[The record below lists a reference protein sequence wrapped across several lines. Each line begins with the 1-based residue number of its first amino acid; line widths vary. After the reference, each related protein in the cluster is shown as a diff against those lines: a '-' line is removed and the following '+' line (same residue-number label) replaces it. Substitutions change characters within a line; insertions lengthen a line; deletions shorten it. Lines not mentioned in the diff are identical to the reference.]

1 MPASIGPVYEVT
13 HFIDP
18 EIAEDFDEWLGQHIE
33 DMLELPGINT
43 ARTYT
48 AGDDPDGR
56 PRRVSL
62 YFFDSEADLENYL
75 AGPAGEMRQ
84 LVHERFAGQ
93 FEVQRRTLHETDV
106 VDGTLQPTENCLNCD
121 TPLSGQYC
129 GHCGQRSRSRL
140 ISIWELTQEA
150 FGDLLELDSRLW
162 RTLIPL
168 AIKPGKLTRDYLEGR
183 RARFMPPFR
192 TYLVLSIFFFL
203 IAFFDPREE
212 LGILFEPDA
221 PTETTEATESS
232 GDSADDIRQ
241 EVMNELVEEGV
252 ITRQQA
258 EIAAADGP
266 ESEDETGEFN
276 FSLND
281 ASVTGDNDC
290 EDINVGDVPE
300 WMGSRLTP
308 ERLKVVCERVTADD
322 GRAFI
327 GKLLDNVPAALFI
340 LLPLMALILKLLYPL
355 SKRYYVEHLLFVV
368 HFHAFVFL
376 ILSLQILFGRI
387 GALTGLPDA
396 FAAITSFAVSLY
408 IPIYLYKAIRRVYEQ
423 GHLFT
428 LAKYLVL
435 FMSYVAGLSV
445 IFVFAA
451 LFAAF
456 SI

>member
-33 DMLELPGINT
+33 DMLELPGINA

-62 YFFDSEADLENYL
+62 YFFDSDADLEHYL

-84 LVHERFAGQ
+84 LADERFAGQ

-252 ITRQQA
+252 ITRQEA
-258 EIAAADGP
+258 EIAATEGP
-266 ESEDETGEFN
+266 EGEDETGEFN
-276 FSLND
+276 FSIND
-281 ASVTGDNDC
+281 TSVTGDNNCD
-290 EDINVGDVPE
+290 DINVGDVPE
-300 WMGSRLTP
+300 WAHTRLTP
-308 ERLKVVCERVTADD
+308 ERLKIVCERVTADD

-387 GALTGLPDA
+387 GAFTGLPDA
-396 FAAITSFAVSLY
+396 FAAITTFAVSLY

-423 GHLFT
+423 G
-428 LAKYLVL
+428 
-435 FMSYVAGLSV
+435 LSL
-445 IFVFAA
+445 IHIYEPTR
-451 LFAAF
+451 LC
-456 SI
+456 